1 MANKRE
7 KLRTLADS
15 EGLTVDDMLALGTVD
30 SVCPGICM
38 TEGCDYT
45 IEVEPDCREG
55 WCEVCAK
62 GTVSSALILAG
73 LI

>member
-1 MANKRE
+1 MANKE

-15 EGLTVDDMLALGTVD
+15 EGMDVEALLRAASVD

-38 TEGCDYT
+38 TGGCDYT
-45 IEVEPDCREG
+45 IEVEPDCQKG